1 MVATLIVVPCTCHD
15 LHDPGISER
24 RAAHTGISAGRTQHK
39 VVCAPG
45 MSLLG
50 SGDPCGNARGRQA
63 KKRPCDRFVTMFPW
77 HLFGL
82 SQSAPSARPIVTRP
96 LVFPRPSPPPSEK
109 RPSISVT
116 VSLLTPSPRRYL
128 RETARSSRSSATG
141 RTRSPDPLQK

>member
-82 SQSAPSARPIVTRP
+82 S
-96 LVFPRPSPPPSEK
+96 LVAVWYDYPPMD
-109 RPSISVT
+109 
-116 VSLLTPSPRRYL
+116 SLH
-128 RETARSSRSSATG
+128 G
-141 RTRSPDPLQK
+141 RTQPRQDARDRA